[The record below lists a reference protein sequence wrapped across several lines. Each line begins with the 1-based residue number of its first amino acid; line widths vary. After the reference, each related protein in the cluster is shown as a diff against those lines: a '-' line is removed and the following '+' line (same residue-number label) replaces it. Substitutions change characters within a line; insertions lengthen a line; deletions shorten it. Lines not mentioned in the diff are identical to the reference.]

1 MNARLR
7 AAAALLLAA
16 LLLVMAPARAE
27 VPVLVTVDLR
37 HRNAEELIPLLRPVA
52 GELTLS
58 GQGAVLI
65 VRGPQARIDELLGV
79 LDALDV
85 PPRTLLVS
93 LRQGSIDEVDAS
105 GVGLEGGIGTGASG
119 TTASGRVTVE
129 HYGTRGRDDTVQT
142 VRVLDGREAFVTL
155 GRSVPVPERYGVAT
169 GPRGGVAAGVD
180 MGYRDASTGFLVR
193 PRVSGET
200 VTVEVAPRSVRP
212 GPDGS
217 FDTAS
222 LSTTLSGRL
231 GQWLLIG
238 GSAEARRAARDA
250 VVHSTRSRSGSERV
264 WLLKVEPAP

>member
-16 LLLVMAPARAE
+16 LLLAMSPARAE

-105 GVGLEGGIGTGASG
+105 GVGLEGGIGSG
-119 TTASGRVTVE
+119 PGGTAAGGRVSVE

-155 GRSVPVPERYGVAT
+155 GRSVPVPERYGVA
-169 GPRGGVAAGVD
+169 
-180 MGYRDASTGFLVR
+180 
-193 PRVSGET
+193 
-200 VTVEVAPRSVRP
+200 
-212 GPDGS
+212 
-217 FDTAS
+217 
-222 LSTTLSGRL
+222 
-231 GQWLLIG
+231 
-238 GSAEARRAARDA
+238 
-250 VVHSTRSRSGSERV
+250 
-264 WLLKVEPAP
+264 

>member
-1 MNARLR
+1 MIARL
-7 AAAALLLAA
+7 AVA
-16 LLLVMAPARAE
+16 LLLVLLLAPDVAVRAE
-27 VPVLVTVDLR
+27 APVLVTIDLQ

-58 GQGAVLI
+58 GQGAILI
-65 VRGPQARIDELLGV
+65 VRGPQARIDELMTAV
-79 LDALDV
+79 QALDV
-85 PPRTLLVS
+85 PQRTLLVS
-93 LRQGSIDEVDAS
+93 LRQGSIDEVDAGGS
-105 GVGLEGGIGTGASG
+105 GVSIAGSG
-119 TTASGRVTVE
+119 SGRVTVE

-155 GRSVPVPERYGVAT
+155 GRAMPVPERIGIAT

-193 PRVSGET
+193 PHVRGDT
-200 VTVEVAPRSVRP
+200 VTVEVTPRSVRAA
-212 GPDGS
+212 GDGS

-238 GSAEARRAARDA
+238 GSAEARRAERDA
-250 VVHSTRSRSGSERV
+250 VVHSTRARSGSERV